1 MQLFLGPF
9 NISILKKILIL
20 KISENRKIVM
30 QSIDILQM
38 FLHSPCRESYR
49 GDLSSR
55 HSILFNL
62 VKVIVW
68 IYPLDVRNGNG
79 ARLAQ
84 TVHSCP
90 PLLLIFAQNR

>member
-1 MQLFLGPF
+1 MQLFLVPF

-20 KISENRKIVM
+20 KISENGKIVM

-38 FLHSPCRESYR
+38 FLHCPCHKSYR
-49 GDLSSR
+49 GDLSSG
-55 HSILFNL
+55 HLISFDL
-62 VKVIVW
+62 VKVLVW